1 MRLTL
6 RTMLAYLDD
15 ILDPED
21 TKQLG
26 EKITESDFASDLV
39 YRTLNSK
46 RRVNLSAPRLDGTGI
61 GSDPNSVAEYLDNTL
76 EESRIPEFEK
86 ICLESEMHLGEV
98 ASCHTILTKV
108 VEEPIEIND
117 ALRTRLIQLI
127 HAQESESPA
136 VAVSAAPM
144 PQDVILANTTADYMP
159 SNTHPLWRAL
169 VVLTFLALVIIIG
182 LRAIG
187 PLDEAHMIIGPLFKV
202 EPQTSEGPQGEIEAP
217 AVPSTDSQS
226 TQVLSPIPVLDTD
239 GSSYETTVTPTVSE
253 PIARLDLGNSTPNQF
268 QNNDEH
274 GTASV
279 LGEFLADHELLVAV
293 DPQTGTFERV
303 VSAAIIGP
311 GTTLQTFAPYH
322 PEITLRSGARLMLVN
337 TSELLIPAVVDGF
350 TQLHLRQGCLV
361 LRGAADRN
369 AIVPLRVGDRQIDV
383 YLTGPKSLVTVQVT
397 SSDSSAATS
406 AQSVVQIHCTP
417 SAQWQNRGVAAV
429 QQGSVGMEQ
438 AVQVTT
444 IQANGTI
451 KSTIEKQLPEWY
463 QTAQNLSASQQ
474 QTAQELVAVLSD
486 SADLSNDLR
495 KAFET
500 HRLLQV
506 KIVAAR
512 CLMHLGEFNPIMD
525 TLNNADYRSTWED
538 SVAAISKCMTPEG
551 MNMEPITEALQSRA
565 GDQTEVIAE
574 MLGTCTAEQL
584 QGNLGEAMVQ
594 GLDSSVMLERVISFI
609 RLKNLTGKTQ
619 MYFPDKNPNQQVV
632 SIRRWQQ
639 LWTDKKLQR
648 QASVIN
654 VSALIP

>member
-21 TKQLG
+21 ATQLG
-26 EKITESDFASDLV
+26 QKITESDFASDLV
-39 YRTLNSK
+39 YRTLSSK

-76 EESRIPEFEK
+76 EESRIPELEK

-108 VEEPIEIND
+108 VEEPIEIDD

-127 HAQESESPA
+127 HAKELESPA
-136 VAVSAAPM
+136 VAVASPL
-144 PQDVILANTTADYMP
+144 PQDNTTADYMP
-159 SNTHPLWRAL
+159 SNTPPLWRAL
-169 VVLTFLALVIIIG
+169 VVLTFFALVIIIG

-187 PLDEAHMIIGPLFKV
+187 PLDESHMIIGPLFKAD
-202 EPQTSEGPQGEIEAP
+202 SSSNEGPQGDIEAP
-217 AVPSTDSQS
+217 VENSQS
-226 TQVLSPIPVLDTD
+226 TQVITPIGVIDP
-239 GSSYETTVTPTVSE
+239 ETVDPIVSG
-253 PIARLDLGNSTPNQF
+253 PNGGVDLGNPNQF
-268 QNNDEH
+268 QGNDGH
-274 GTASV
+274 VRPSV

-311 GTTLQTFAPYH
+311 GMTLQTFAPFR

-337 TSELLIPAVVDGF
+337 MSELLIPNIVDGF
-350 TQLHLRQGCLV
+350 TQLHLRHGCLV
-361 LRGAADRN
+361 LRGEAARKT
-369 AIVPLRVGDRQIDV
+369 IVPLRVGDREIDV
-383 YLTGPKSLVTVQVT
+383 HLTGPESLVTVQV
-397 SSDSSAATS
+397 SPSDSSTATS
-406 AQSVVQIHCTP
+406 AEWVVQIHCT
-417 SAQWQNRGVAAV
+417 SAAQWQDRGVAAA
-429 QQGSVGMEQ
+429 QLGGGQEQ
-438 AVQVTT
+438 AVQATT
-444 IQANGTI
+444 IQANGTM
-451 KSTIEKQLPEWY
+451 KTTMEMQLPKWY
-463 QTAQNLSASQQ
+463 LDSQTSSTSQR

-486 SADLSNDLR
+486 SSELSTDLR

-506 KIVAAR
+506 QIVAAR

-538 SVAAISKCMTPEG
+538 SVAAISKCMKQDA
-551 MNMEPITEALQSRA
+551 MNMELVSVALQSRA
-565 GDQTEVIAE
+565 GDQTKMIAA
-574 MLGTCTAEQL
+574 MLGTCTDEQL
-584 QGNLGEAMVQ
+584 QGDLGEAMVQ
-594 GLDSSVMLERVISFI
+594 GLDSTVMLERVISFT

-632 SIRRWQQ
+632 PIRRWQQ

-648 QASVIN
+648 QESVTK
-654 VSALIP
+654 VSYLIP

>member
-21 TKQLG
+21 ATQLG
-26 EKITESDFASDLV
+26 QKITESDFASDLV
-39 YRTLNSK
+39 YRTLSSK

-76 EESRIPEFEK
+76 EESRIPELEK

-108 VEEPIEIND
+108 VEEPIEIDD

-127 HAQESESPA
+127 HAKELKAPV
-136 VAVSAAPM
+136 VAVSASPL
-144 PQDVILANTTADYMP
+144 PQDVAPANTTADYMP
-159 SNTHPLWRAL
+159 SNAPPLWRAL
-169 VVLTFLALVIIIG
+169 VVLTFFALVIIIG

-187 PLDEAHMIIGPLFKV
+187 PLDESHMIIGPLFKAD
-202 EPQTSEGPQGEIEAP
+202 PSSNEGPQGDIEAP
-217 AVPSTDSQS
+217 VENSQS
-226 TQVLSPIPVLDTD
+226 TQMINPIGVIDPEIV
-239 GSSYETTVTPTVSE
+239 SPTVSG
-253 PIARLDLGNSTPNQF
+253 PNVGVDLGNPDQF
-268 QNNDEH
+268 QGNDGH
-274 GTASV
+274 VRTSV

-311 GTTLQTFAPYH
+311 GMTLQTFASFR

-337 TSELLIPAVVDGF
+337 TSELLIPNVVDGF
-350 TQLHLRQGCLV
+350 TQLHLRHGCLV
-361 LRGAADRN
+361 LRGEATRKT
-369 AIVPLRVGDRQIDV
+369 IVPLRVGDREIDV
-383 YLTGPKSLVTVQVT
+383 HLTGPESLVTVQV
-397 SSDSSAATS
+397 SPSDSSTATS
-406 AQSVVQIHCTP
+406 AQWVVQIHCT
-417 SAQWQNRGVAAV
+417 SAAQWQDRGVAAA
-429 QQGSVGMEQ
+429 QLGDGQ
-438 AVQVTT
+438 AVQATT
-444 IQANGTI
+444 IQANGTM
-451 KSTIEKQLPEWY
+451 KTTMEMQLPKWY
-463 QTAQNLSASQQ
+463 LDSQILSASQR
-474 QTAQELVAVLSD
+474 QTAQELVSVLSD
-486 SADLSNDLR
+486 SSELSTDLR

-506 KIVAAR
+506 QIVAAR

-538 SVAAISKCMTPEG
+538 SVAAISKCMKLDA
-551 MNMEPITEALQSRA
+551 MNMELVFAALQSRA
-565 GDQTEVIAE
+565 GDQTMMIAA
-574 MLGTCTAEQL
+574 MLGTCTDEQL
-584 QGNLGEAMVQ
+584 QGDLGEAMVQ
-594 GLDSSVMLERVISFI
+594 GLDSTVMLERVISFT

-632 SIRRWQQ
+632 PIRRWQQ

-648 QASVIN
+648 QESVTK
-654 VSALIP
+654 VSYLIP

>member
-21 TKQLG
+21 ATQLG
-26 EKITESDFASDLV
+26 QKITESDFASDLV
-39 YRTLNSK
+39 YRTLSSK

-76 EESRIPEFEK
+76 EESRIPELEK

-108 VEEPIEIND
+108 VEEPIEIDD

-127 HAQESESPA
+127 HAKELESPA
-136 VAVSAAPM
+136 VAVASPL
-144 PQDVILANTTADYMP
+144 PQDVAPANTTADYMP
-159 SNTHPLWRAL
+159 SNTPPLWRAL
-169 VVLTFLALVIIIG
+169 VVLTFFALVIIIG

-187 PLDEAHMIIGPLFKV
+187 PLDESHMIIGPLFKAD
-202 EPQTSEGPQGEIEAP
+202 SSSNEGPQGGIEAP
-217 AVPSTDSQS
+217 VENSQS
-226 TQVLSPIPVLDTD
+226 TQVITPIGVIDP
-239 GSSYETTVTPTVSE
+239 ETVDPTVSE
-253 PIARLDLGNSTPNQF
+253 PNGGVDLGNPNQF
-268 QNNDEH
+268 QGNDGH
-274 GTASV
+274 VRTSV

-293 DPQTGTFERV
+293 DPQTGTIERV

-311 GTTLQTFAPYH
+311 GMTLQTFAPFR

-337 TSELLIPAVVDGF
+337 TSELLIPNVVDGF
-350 TQLHLRQGCLV
+350 TQLHLRHGCLV
-361 LRGAADRN
+361 LRGEAARKT
-369 AIVPLRVGDRQIDV
+369 IVPLRVGDREIDV
-383 YLTGPKSLVTVQVT
+383 HLTGPESLVTVQV
-397 SSDSSAATS
+397 SPSDSSTATS
-406 AQSVVQIHCTP
+406 AEWVVQIHCT
-417 SAQWQNRGVAAV
+417 SAAQWQDRGVAAA
-429 QQGSVGMEQ
+429 QLSDGQEQ
-438 AVQVTT
+438 AVQATT
-444 IQANGTI
+444 MQANGTR
-451 KSTIEKQLPEWY
+451 KTTMEMQLPKWY
-463 QTAQNLSASQQ
+463 LDSQTSSTSQR

-486 SADLSNDLR
+486 SSELSTDLR

-506 KIVAAR
+506 QIVAAR

-538 SVAAISKCMTPEG
+538 SVAAISKCIKQDA
-551 MNMEPITEALQSRA
+551 MNIELVSVALQSRA
-565 GDQTEVIAE
+565 GDQTKMIAV
-574 MLGTCTAEQL
+574 MLGTCTDEQL
-584 QGNLGEAMVQ
+584 RGDLGEAMVQ
-594 GLDSSVMLERVISFI
+594 GLDSTVMLERVISFT

-632 SIRRWQQ
+632 PIRRWQQ

-648 QASVIN
+648 QESVTK
-654 VSALIP
+654 VSYLIP

>member
-1 MRLTL
+1 
-6 RTMLAYLDD
+6 MLAYLDD

-21 TKQLG
+21 AKQLG
-26 EKITESDFASDLV
+26 QKITESDFASDLV

-117 ALRTRLIQLI
+117 TLRTRLFQLI

-136 VAVSAAPM
+136 VAVSAATM
-144 PQDVILANTTADYMP
+144 PQDVISANTTADYMP

-182 LRAIG
+182 LRAMG
-187 PLDEAHMIIGPLFKV
+187 PLDKSHMIIGPLFKV
-202 EPQTSEGPQGEIEAP
+202 EPQTNIEAP

-226 TQVLSPIPVLDTD
+226 TQVLSPIPVVDTAE
-239 GSSYETTVTPTVSE
+239 GSYETTAALTVSE
-253 PIARLDLGNSTPNQF
+253 SIARVDLGNPTPKQF
-268 QNNDEH
+268 QSNAEH
-274 GTASV
+274 ETASV

-293 DPQTGTFERV
+293 DPQAGAFERV

-311 GTTLQTFAPYH
+311 GTILQTFAPYR
-322 PEITLRSGARLMLVN
+322 PEIALRSGARLMLVN
-337 TSELLIPAVVDGF
+337 TSELLIPAAVDGF

-361 LRGAADRN
+361 LRGEADRN
-369 AIVPLRVGDRQIDV
+369 TIVPLRVGDREIDV

-397 SSDSSAATS
+397 SGDSSVATS
-406 AQSVVQIHCTP
+406 TQWVVQIHCTP

-429 QQGSVGMEQ
+429 QKGSVGTEQ

-444 IQANGTI
+444 IQANGTMKI
-451 KSTIEKQLPEWY
+451 TTEKQLPGWY
-463 QTAQNLSASQQ
+463 QTSQNLSASQQ

-486 SADLSNDLR
+486 SSDISTDLR

-512 CLMHLGEFNPIMD
+512 CLMQLGEFNPIMD
-525 TLNNADYRSTWED
+525 TLNNAEYHSTWED
-538 SVAAISKCMTPEG
+538 SVTAISKCMTPEE
-551 MNMEPITEALQSRA
+551 MNMEQITEALQSRA
-565 GDQTEVIAE
+565 GDQTEVITE
-574 MLGTCTAEQL
+574 MLGTCTDEQL
-584 QGNLGEAMVQ
+584 QGDLGEAMVQ
-594 GLDSSVMLERVISFI
+594 GLGSTVMLERVISFI

-619 MYFPDKNPNQQVV
+619 MYFPDKNPHQQVA

-639 LWTDKKLQR
+639 LWTDKKIQR
-648 QASVIN
+648 QAAVIN
-654 VSALIP
+654 VSSLIP

>member
-21 TKQLG
+21 AKQLG
-26 EKITESDFASDLV
+26 RKITESDFASDLV
-39 YRTLNSK
+39 YRTLSSK

-76 EESRIPEFEK
+76 EASRIPELEK

-108 VEEPIEIND
+108 VEEPIEINN

-127 HAQESESPA
+127 HAQELESPA
-136 VAVSAAPM
+136 GADSASPV
-144 PQDVILANTTADYMP
+144 PQDVVSANTTAAYMP
-159 SNTHPLWRAL
+159 SNTPPLWRAL
-169 VVLTFLALVIIIG
+169 VVLTFFALVIIIG

-187 PLDEAHMIIGPLFKV
+187 PLNESHMIIGPLFKV
-202 EPQTSEGPQGEIEAP
+202 EPQTSEERQGDIEAP

-226 TQVLSPIPVLDTD
+226 TQPLAPIPVADTAE
-239 GSSYETTVTPTVSE
+239 GGHETTVGPTVSL
-253 PIARLDLGNSTPNQF
+253 PIARVDLSNPTPNQF
-268 QNNDEH
+268 PVNHEH
-274 GTASV
+274 DRPSV
-279 LGEFLADHELLVAV
+279 LGEFLADHELLVAI
-293 DPQTGTFERV
+293 DPQTGTIERV
-303 VSAAIIGP
+303 VSAAIITP
-311 GTTLQTFAPYH
+311 GTTLQTFAPYR

-337 TSELLIPAVVDGF
+337 TSELLIPAAVDGF

-361 LRGAADRN
+361 LRGKADHN
-369 AIVPLRVGDRQIDV
+369 AVVPLRVGEREIDV
-383 YLTGPKSLVTVQVT
+383 YLTGPQSLVTVQVT
-397 SSDSSAATS
+397 SSDSSTATS
-406 AQSVVQIHCTP
+406 AQWVVQIHCTP
-417 SAQWQNRGVAAV
+417 SAQWQDRGVAAV
-429 QQGSVGMEQ
+429 RQGGVGTEQ

-444 IQANGTI
+444 IQANGT
-451 KSTIEKQLPEWY
+451 TQVTLETQLPEWY
-463 QTAQNLSASQQ
+463 QVSQNMSASQQ
-474 QTAQELVAVLSD
+474 KTGQELVAVLSD
-486 SADLSNDLR
+486 SSDLSTDLR

-538 SVAAISKCMTPEG
+538 SVTAIAKCMKYDE
-551 MNMEPITEALQSRA
+551 MNMEQISEALQSRV
-565 GDQTEVIAE
+565 GDQTEMIAA
-574 MLGTCTAEQL
+574 MLGTCTDEQL
-584 QGNLGEAMVQ
+584 QGELGEAMVQ
-594 GLDSSVMLERVISFI
+594 GLGSAVMLERAISFI
-609 RLKNLTGKTQ
+609 RLKYFTGKTQ

-639 LWTDKKLQR
+639 LWTDKKIQR
-648 QASVIN
+648 QSSVTN
-654 VSALIP
+654 VSYLIP

>member
-21 TKQLG
+21 ATQLG
-26 EKITESDFASDLV
+26 QKITESDFASDLV
-39 YRTLNSK
+39 YRTLSSK

-76 EESRIPEFEK
+76 EESRIPELEK

-108 VEEPIEIND
+108 VEEPIEIDD

-127 HAQESESPA
+127 HAKELESPA
-136 VAVSAAPM
+136 VAVASPL
-144 PQDVILANTTADYMP
+144 PQDVAPANTTADYMP
-159 SNTHPLWRAL
+159 SNTPPLWRAL
-169 VVLTFLALVIIIG
+169 VVLTFFALVIIIG

-187 PLDEAHMIIGPLFKV
+187 PLDESHMIIGPLFKAD
-202 EPQTSEGPQGEIEAP
+202 SSSNEGPQGGIEAP
-217 AVPSTDSQS
+217 VENSQS
-226 TQVLSPIPVLDTD
+226 TQVITPIGVIDP
-239 GSSYETTVTPTVSE
+239 ETVDPTVSE
-253 PIARLDLGNSTPNQF
+253 PNGGVDLGNPNQF
-268 QNNDEH
+268 QGNDGH
-274 GTASV
+274 VRTSV

-293 DPQTGTFERV
+293 DPQTGTIERV

-311 GTTLQTFAPYH
+311 GMTLQTFAPFR

-337 TSELLIPAVVDGF
+337 TSELLIPNVVDGF
-350 TQLHLRQGCLV
+350 TQLHLRHGCLV
-361 LRGAADRN
+361 LRGEAARKT
-369 AIVPLRVGDRQIDV
+369 IVPLRVGDREIDV
-383 YLTGPKSLVTVQVT
+383 HLTGPESLVTVQV
-397 SSDSSAATS
+397 SPSDSSTATS
-406 AQSVVQIHCTP
+406 AEWVVQIHCT
-417 SAQWQNRGVAAV
+417 SAAQWQDRGVAAA
-429 QQGSVGMEQ
+429 QLSDGQEQ
-438 AVQVTT
+438 AVQATT
-444 IQANGTI
+444 MQANGTR
-451 KSTIEKQLPEWY
+451 KTTMEMQLPKWY
-463 QTAQNLSASQQ
+463 LDSQTSSTSQR

-486 SADLSNDLR
+486 SSELSTDLR

-506 KIVAAR
+506 QIVAAR

-538 SVAAISKCMTPEG
+538 SVAAISKCIKQDA
-551 MNMEPITEALQSRA
+551 MNIELVSVALQSRA
-565 GDQTEVIAE
+565 GDQTKMIAV
-574 MLGTCTAEQL
+574 MLGTCTDEQL
-584 QGNLGEAMVQ
+584 QGDLGEAMVQ
-594 GLDSSVMLERVISFI
+594 GLDSTVMLERVISFT

-632 SIRRWQQ
+632 PIRRWQQ

-648 QASVIN
+648 QESVTK
-654 VSALIP
+654 VSYLIP

>member
-15 ILDPED
+15 LLDPED
-21 TKQLG
+21 AKQLG
-26 EKITESDFASDLV
+26 QKITESDFASDLV
-39 YRTLNSK
+39 YRTLSSK

-61 GSDPNSVAEYLDNTL
+61 GGDPNSVAEYLDNTL
-76 EESRIPEFEK
+76 EESRIPELEK

-117 ALRTRLIQLI
+117 ALRTRLLQLI
-127 HAQESESPA
+127 DAQELESPA
-136 VAVSAAPM
+136 GAVSASPM
-144 PQDVILANTTADYMP
+144 PQDGVSANTMADYMP
-159 SNTHPLWRAL
+159 SNTPPLWRAL
-169 VVLTFLALVIIIG
+169 VVLTFFALVIIIG

-187 PLDEAHMIIGPLFKV
+187 PLDESHLIIGPLFKA

-226 TQVLSPIPVLDTD
+226 TQVLSPNRVVDTAE
-239 GSSYETTVTPTVSE
+239 GNHETTAAPTVSG
-253 PIARLDLGNSTPNQF
+253 PIARLDLSSRTPNQF
-268 QNNDEH
+268 QGSDEH
-274 GTASV
+274 GRANV

-311 GTTLQTFAPYH
+311 GTILQTFTPYR

-361 LRGAADRN
+361 LRGEADRKT
-369 AIVPLRVGDRQIDV
+369 IVPLRAGDREIDV
-383 YLTGPKSLVTVQVT
+383 YLTGPESLVTVQVT
-397 SSDSSAATS
+397 HGDSSTATS
-406 AQSVVQIHCTP
+406 AQWVVQIHCTP
-417 SAQWQNRGVAAV
+417 SAQWQDRGVAAV
-429 QQGSVGMEQ
+429 EQGGVGTEP
-438 AVQVTT
+438 AVQATT
-444 IQANGTI
+444 IQANGTMKI
-451 KSTIEKQLPEWY
+451 TTEKQLPRWY
-463 QTAQNLSASQQ
+463 QISQTLSASQR

-486 SADLSNDLR
+486 SSDLSTDLR

-506 KIVAAR
+506 KIMAAR

-538 SVAAISKCMTPEG
+538 SVTAISKCMKQDES
-551 MNMEPITEALQSRA
+551 NMEQISAALQSRA
-565 GDQTEVIAE
+565 GDQTEMVAA
-574 MLGTCTAEQL
+574 MLGTCTDEQL
-584 QGNLGEAMVQ
+584 QGDLGEAMVQ
-594 GLDSSVMLERVISFI
+594 GLDSTVMLERVISFI
-609 RLKNLTGKTQ
+609 RLKILTGKTQ

-648 QASVIN
+648 QGSVTN
-654 VSALIP
+654 VSYLIP

>member
-26 EKITESDFASDLV
+26 QKITESDFASDLV

-127 HAQESESPA
+127 HAKESECSD
-136 VAVSAAPM
+136 VTVSAKPM
-144 PQDVILANTTADYMP
+144 PQDVVPANTTADYMP

-169 VVLTFLALVIIIG
+169 VVLTFFALVIIIG
-182 LRAIG
+182 LRSIG
-187 PLDEAHMIIGPLFKV
+187 PFDEAHMIVGPLFKV
-202 EPQTSEGPQGEIEAP
+202 ESQAGEGSEGDIEAP
-217 AVPSTDSQS
+217 AARSTESQS
-226 TQVLSPIPVLDTD
+226 TQVLSPVPVVDTAA
-239 GSSYETTVTPTVSE
+239 PMISE
-253 PIARLDLGNSTPNQF
+253 PIARIDLSNPTPNQH
-268 QNNDEH
+268 QGDDEH
-274 GTASV
+274 GTTSV

-303 VSAAIIGP
+303 VSAAVIGP
-311 GTTLQTFAPYH
+311 GTALQTFAPYR
-322 PEITLRSGARLMLVN
+322 PEITLRSGVRLMLVN

-361 LRGAADRN
+361 LRGEVDRN
-369 AIVPLRVGDRQIDV
+369 TIVPLRVGDREIDV
-383 YLTGPKSLVTVQVT
+383 HLTGIESLVTVQVM
-397 SSDSSAATS
+397 SSDSSTVTS
-406 AQSVVQIHCTP
+406 AQWVVQIHCTS
-417 SAQWQNRGVAAV
+417 SAQWQDRGVAAV
-429 QQGSVGMEQ
+429 QSGGAGTEQ
-438 AVQVTT
+438 AVQATT
-444 IQANGTI
+444 IQVNGTM
-451 KSTIEKQLPEWY
+451 KVTVEKQLPGWY
-463 QTAQNLSASQQ
+463 QISPTVSVNQQ
-474 QTAQELVAVLSD
+474 QTAQELVAVLAD
-486 SADLSNDLR
+486 SSDLSTDLR

-525 TLNNADYRSTWED
+525 TLNSADYRSTWED
-538 SVAAISKCMTPEG
+538 SVAAISKCIKQDEMQ
-551 MNMEPITEALQSRA
+551 MDQVSAALQSRV
-565 GDQTEVIAE
+565 GDQTEMITAI
-574 MLGTCTAEQL
+574 LGTCTDEQL

-594 GLDSSVMLERVISFI
+594 GLGSTVMLERVISFI
-609 RLKNLTGKTQ
+609 RLKKLTGKTQ

-639 LWTDKKLQR
+639 LWADKKLQR
-648 QASVIN
+648 QGSVIN
-654 VSALIP
+654 VSYLIP

>member
-21 TKQLG
+21 AKQLG
-26 EKITESDFASDLV
+26 QKITESDFASDLV

-117 ALRTRLIQLI
+117 ALRTRLFQLI
-127 HAQESESPA
+127 QAQESESPA
-136 VAVSAAPM
+136 VAVSAATM
-144 PQDVILANTTADYMP
+144 PQDVISANTTADYMP

-182 LRAIG
+182 LRAMG
-187 PLDEAHMIIGPLFKV
+187 PLDESHMIIGPLFKV
-202 EPQTSEGPQGEIEAP
+202 EPQTNIEAP

-226 TQVLSPIPVLDTD
+226 TQVLSPIPVVDTAE
-239 GSSYETTVTPTVSE
+239 GSYETTATLTVSE
-253 PIARLDLGNSTPNQF
+253 SIARVDLGNPTPNQF
-268 QNNDEH
+268 QSNAEH
-274 GTASV
+274 ETASV

-293 DPQTGTFERV
+293 DPQAGTFERV

-311 GTTLQTFAPYH
+311 GTILQTFAPYR
-322 PEITLRSGARLMLVN
+322 PEIALRSGARLMLVN
-337 TSELLIPAVVDGF
+337 TSELLIPAAVDGF

-361 LRGAADRN
+361 LRGEADRN
-369 AIVPLRVGDRQIDV
+369 TIVPLRVGDREIDV

-397 SSDSSAATS
+397 SGDSSVATS
-406 AQSVVQIHCTP
+406 TQWVVQIHCTP

-429 QQGSVGMEQ
+429 QKGSVGTEQ

-444 IQANGTI
+444 IQANGTMKI
-451 KSTIEKQLPEWY
+451 TTEKQLPGWY
-463 QTAQNLSASQQ
+463 QTSQNLSASQQ

-486 SADLSNDLR
+486 SSDISTDLR

-512 CLMHLGEFNPIMD
+512 CLMQLGEFNPIMD
-525 TLNNADYRSTWED
+525 TLNNAEYRSTWED
-538 SVAAISKCMTPEG
+538 SVTAISKCMTPGE
-551 MNMEPITEALQSRA
+551 MNMEQITEALQSRA
-565 GDQTEVIAE
+565 GDQTEVITE
-574 MLGTCTAEQL
+574 MLGTCTDEQL
-584 QGNLGEAMVQ
+584 QGDLGAAMVQ
-594 GLDSSVMLERVISFI
+594 GLGSTVMLERVISFI

-619 MYFPDKNPNQQVV
+619 MYFPDKNPHQQVA

-648 QASVIN
+648 QAAVIN
-654 VSALIP
+654 VSSLIP

>member
-1 MRLTL
+1 
-6 RTMLAYLDD
+6 MLAYLDD

-21 TKQLG
+21 AKQLG
-26 EKITESDFASDLV
+26 QKITESDFASDLV
-39 YRTLNSK
+39 YRTLSSK

-76 EESRIPEFEK
+76 EESRIPELEK

-127 HAQESESPA
+127 HAKELESPA
-136 VAVSAAPM
+136 AADSASPM
-144 PQDVILANTTADYMP
+144 TQDVVSANTTADYMP
-159 SNTHPLWRAL
+159 SNTPPLWRAL
-169 VVLTFLALVIIIG
+169 VVLTFFALVIIIG

-187 PLDEAHMIIGPLFKV
+187 PLDESHMIIGPLFKV
-202 EPQTSEGPQGEIEAP
+202 EPQSSEGDIEAP
-217 AVPSTDSQS
+217 AIPVTDSPS
-226 TQVLSPIPVLDTD
+226 TQVLSPIPVVDAVE
-239 GSSYETTVTPTVSE
+239 GSHETTVAPTVSG
-253 PIARLDLGNSTPNQF
+253 PIARDDLRNPPRNQF
-268 QNNDEH
+268 QGNDEH
-274 GTASV
+274 GTDSV
-279 LGEFLADHELLVAV
+279 LGEFLADRELLVAV
-293 DPQTGTFERV
+293 DSQMGTFERV

-311 GTTLQTFAPYH
+311 GMTLQTFAPFR

-361 LRGAADRN
+361 LRGETDRN
-369 AIVPLRVGDRQIDV
+369 TIVPLRVGNREIDV
-383 YLTGPKSLVTVQVT
+383 YLTGPESLVTVQVT
-397 SSDSSAATS
+397 SSDSSTATS
-406 AQSVVQIHCTP
+406 AQWVVQIHCTP
-417 SAQWQNRGVAAV
+417 SAQWQDRGVAAV
-429 QQGSVGMEQ
+429 QQGGAGTQQ
-438 AVQVTT
+438 AVQATT
-444 IQANGTI
+444 IQANGTM
-451 KSTIEKQLPEWY
+451 KVAMEQQLPRWY
-463 QTAQNLSASQQ
+463 QISQTLSATQQ

-486 SADLSNDLR
+486 SSDLSTDLR

-525 TLNNADYRSTWED
+525 TLNSADYRSTWED
-538 SVAAISKCMTPEG
+538 SVAAISKCMKQDKT
-551 MNMEPITEALQSRA
+551 NMDQISEALQSRV
-565 GDQTEVIAE
+565 GDQTEMIAA
-574 MLGTCTAEQL
+574 MLGTCNDAQL

-594 GLDSSVMLERVISFI
+594 GLDSTVMLERVISFI

-639 LWTDKKLQR
+639 LWIDKKLQR
-648 QASVIN
+648 QGSVTN
-654 VSALIP
+654 VSYLVP